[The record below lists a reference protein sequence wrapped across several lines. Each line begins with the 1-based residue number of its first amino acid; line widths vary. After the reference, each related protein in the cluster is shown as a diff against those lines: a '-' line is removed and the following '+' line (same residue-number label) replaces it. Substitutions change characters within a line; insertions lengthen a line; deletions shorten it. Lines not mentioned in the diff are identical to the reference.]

1 MILLLSI
8 LRETGVTGCKVPS
21 GDTSREAWPVRAGD
35 SHARVWFEGGF
46 SLVTASCGLKP
57 SVARLGGTI
66 ATSGRGDPRGRGQQH
81 REVGGSLRGVHPRMN
96 VGNTAEAQP
105 KGAHPAA
112 RRAGGVRGRHVG
124 PRNPMLPRGV

>member
-8 LRETGVTGCKVPS
+8 LREMGVTGCQVPS

-46 SLVTASCGLKP
+46 SLVTVPCGLKP

-66 ATSGRGDPRGRGQQH
+66 ATSGRGDPRGRGRQR

-112 RRAGGVRGRHVG
+112 RRGCTRRARGAS
-124 PRNPMLPRGV
+124 